1 MNIFRRSEPLRSD
14 VQLTLTRKFHL
25 LSSARN
31 EIALKMAMPMFSVCV
46 WLSLAF
52 ILYRVSGDASF
63 YIYDWPADLGDV
75 YPPAGAVLD
84 KNSKYDHSFNLNNGA
99 GEMLVPDV
107 GLFQTWQFSLYKNV
121 LTRLAVS
128 KYRTRY

>member
-1 MNIFRRSEPLRSD
+1 
-14 VQLTLTRKFHL
+14 
-25 LSSARN
+25 
-31 EIALKMAMPMFSVCV
+31 MAVAMLSVCV
-46 WLSLAF
+46 WLSLAVL
-52 ILYRVSGDASF
+52 LYQVSGDASF

-121 LTRLAVS
+121 LSRLAVS
-128 KYRTRY
+128 KYRTRYVSVFQYH